1 MINRQPLYHGKT
13 VILQQNDLS
22 ISNNVRHNIK
32 RILNENRTLKQ
43 QDFADA
49 IDMDKSQF
57 HRMLKTPTAIDVD
70 YVVKWMKWLG
80 IDWIELIE
88 KPIIHCSMYCTHS
101 SEWELF
107 GRNTRSAIQGTSSR
121 SSFSRRRWLIGS

>member
-1 MINRQPLYHGKT
+1 MEHTIFLEKVNVYSYIWTIFYSDRHLLINRQPLYHGKT

-57 HRMLKTPTAIDVD
+57 HRMLNMSTAIDVD

-88 KPIIHCSMYCTHS
+88 KPIIQKNN
-101 SEWELF
+101 L
-107 GRNTRSAIQGTSSR
+107 
-121 SSFSRRRWLIGS
+121 

>member
-1 MINRQPLYHGKT
+1 M
-13 VILQQNDLS
+13 NDLS

-57 HRMLKTPTAIDVD
+57 HRMLNTPTAIDVD
-70 YVVKWMKWLG
+70 YVVKWMEWLG
-80 IDWIELIE
+80 VDWIELTGQD
-88 KPIIHCSMYCTHS
+88 K
-101 SEWELF
+101 L
-107 GRNTRSAIQGTSSR
+107 
-121 SSFSRRRWLIGS
+121 

>member
-1 MINRQPLYHGKT
+1 M
-13 VILQQNDLS
+13 NDLS
-22 ISNNVRHNIK
+22 ISNNVRDNIK

-57 HRMLKTPTAIDVD
+57 HRMLNTPTAIDVD

-80 IDWIELIE
+80 VDWIELTG
-88 KPIIHCSMYCTHS
+88 KPI
-101 SEWELF
+101 
-107 GRNTRSAIQGTSSR
+107 
-121 SSFSRRRWLIGS
+121 RRKKKL